1 MKHARWFIVI
11 FILYLA
17 GYLSHALFLNKTVYG
32 DGVFYYSWLR
42 SIVVDRDIDFTN
54 EYERFKMTQP
64 PTPSGLPGN
73 KYSVGP
79 PLLWA
84 TDYVWT
90 HLLSRKTGYEFN
102 YQFFVGLDGVLA
114 AVVGLVLLFRLLT
127 TFFPTSASILTT
139 LAVAF
144 ATNLFFYG
152 SLDTVN
158 SHAASFLAA
167 TIFLN
172 LLLTPKRLNSFLLGL
187 FLGIVGLM
195 RSQDLVY
202 ALALI
207 PYWKKLSSKTLVVG
221 FLIGFAPQL
230 VAWQALYG
238 KFWMSPYLSNYEGFN
253 FWEHHILEVLFSYR
267 NGLFFWTPILALGLV
282 GLWVNKLNGWLKAI
296 VFVQIFL
303 VSTWS
308 MWWQGASYS
317 GRMFVS
323 VLPLFALGIAHVFTW
338 LWKKG
343 WREIY
348 FFLIFIVPLSLLNML
363 LIVYFLLIT

>member
-1 MKHARWFIVI
+1 MKLARWFLVI
-11 FILYLA
+11 FALYLL
-17 GYLSHALFLNKTVYG
+17 GYVSHALYLNKTVYG

-42 SIVVDRDIDFTN
+42 SAVLDHDIDFRN
-54 EYERFKMTQP
+54 EYNIFHLSHP
-64 PTPSGLPGN
+64 PAPSGLPGN
-73 KYSVGP
+73 KYSIGP

-84 TDYVWT
+84 TDFVWT

-114 AVVGLVLLFRLLT
+114 AIVGLVFLFRLLT
-127 TFFPTSASILTT
+127 TFFPPSISILT
-139 LAVAF
+139 AVVVAF

-172 LLLTPKRLNSFLLGL
+172 ILLIGKKQWFLIGVT
-187 FLGIVGLM
+187 LGIVGLM
-195 RSQDLVY
+195 RTQDLIY
-202 ALALI
+202 AFALV
-207 PYWKKLSSKTLVVG
+207 PYWKKLSMKALATG
-221 FLIGFAPQL
+221 FLIGFSPQL
-230 VAWQALYG
+230 IAWQALYG
-238 KFWMSPYLSNYEGFN
+238 KFWMSPYLSQYEGFN
-253 FWEHHILEVLFSYR
+253 FWEPHILEVLFSYH

-282 GLWVNKLNGWLKAI
+282 GLWVSKFNVWLKAI
-296 VFVQIFL
+296 VFLQIFL

-308 MWWQGASYS
+308 TWWQGASYS

-323 VLPLFALGIAHVFTW
+323 VLPIFALGIAHVFAW

-343 WREIY
+343 WRESY
-348 FFLIFIVPLSLLNML
+348 FFSIFILPLSLLNML